1 MNPGTADI
9 TIVVDR
15 TSEEPVYE
23 QIARQIRTRI
33 ASGELPAGAIL
44 PPVRTLASDLG
55 FNLNT
60 VARAYR
66 LLEQEGFVRIQSREG
81 VEVAPPAGEIDAKEK
96 LRLREELQVALVR
109 MRQAGVPAAELR
121 SIVDEELDALHDSSA
136 GAVQQGD

>member
-1 MNPGTADI
+1 MSSEPLSI

-15 TSEEPVYE
+15 TSGEPVYE

-33 ASGELPAGAIL
+33 ASGELPAGTIL

-81 VEVAPPAGEIDAKEK
+81 AQVAPPAGEIDAKEK
-96 LRLREELQVALVR
+96 LRLREELRFALVR
-109 MRQAGVPAAELR
+109 MRQAGVPPDELR
-121 SIVDEELDALHDSSA
+121 RIVDEELHALHDGSA
-136 GAVQQGD
+136 RAVH

>member
-1 MNPGTADI
+1 
-9 TIVVDR
+9 
-15 TSEEPVYE
+15 VYE

-33 ASGELPAGAIL
+33 ASGELPAGTIL

-81 VEVAPPAGEIDAKEK
+81 AQVAPPAGEIDAKEK
-96 LRLREELQVALVR
+96 LRLREELRFALVR
-109 MRQAGVPAAELR
+109 MRQAGVPPDELR
-121 SIVDEELDALHDSSA
+121 RIVDEELHALHDGSA
-136 GAVQQGD
+136 RAVH

>member
-1 MNPGTADI
+1 MSTESVSI

-33 ASGELPAGAIL
+33 ASGELPAGTVL

-81 VEVAPPAGEIDAKEK
+81 VEVAPPAGAIDAMEK
-96 LRLREELQVALVR
+96 LRLRGELRVILVR
-109 MRQAGVPAAELR
+109 MRQAGVHPDEMVR
-121 SIVDEELDALHDSSA
+121 IFDEEINALHGGS
-136 GAVQQGD
+136 GRAVH